1 MLTHVWWFTDFFISW
16 NKRGLCVVLP
26 FAMKCIATIAALAVT
41 TLGLLAK
48 EKEAAVP
55 DATLDQVQWGE
66 VVNDVEFDADALEG
80 KVVVVEEWGVNCPP
94 CIASLPDLAKLAK
107 RYDDKGLVVVGLER
121 QNSTAEDINKV
132 LKDAR
137 VKYPVMKGGSA
148 PVSTGGIPHACVFG
162 VDGKLVWHG
171 HPADKEFERA
181 LKAALREVAK

>member
-80 KVVVVEEWGVNCPP
+80 KVVVVE
-94 CIASLPDLAKLAK
+94 
-107 RYDDKGLVVVGLER
+107 
-121 QNSTAEDINKV
+121 
-132 LKDAR
+132 
-137 VKYPVMKGGSA
+137 
-148 PVSTGGIPHACVFG
+148 
-162 VDGKLVWHG
+162 
-171 HPADKEFERA
+171 
-181 LKAALREVAK
+181 